1 MPKITIIV
9 SSWSFHKALITAIIC
24 LKTNDLVSVGF
35 QANSM
40 IRGIHFENLENYV
53 GEASIQRYLIVV
65 EFFQFHTVLLL
76 RLHMC
81 VTSDAFWYPVT
92 SAICLQLMKRKTL
105 CVHHCPDLAVIIQ
118 G

>member
-1 MPKITIIV
+1 
-9 SSWSFHKALITAIIC
+9 
-24 LKTNDLVSVGF
+24 
-35 QANSM
+35 M

-53 GEASIQRYLIVV
+53 CEVNIAV
-65 EFFQFHTVLLL
+65 EFFQFHAVLLP

-92 SAICLQLMKRKTL
+92 SAVCLQLMKRNTL
-105 CVHHCPDLAVIIQ
+105 CVHHYPGLAVIIQ